1 MLFGLQCEVIIYIFA
16 ADKKQNDDT
25 MKKRVVKNVMMLSV
39 ALLLAG
45 CDLIDPFN
53 NNNNDSGKHRVITP
67 VVFTVEEEAVADAS
81 NDFAFRFFRATDATM
96 PKESNYVISPYSAQ
110 VALAMALNGAADST
124 FMQMRDVLG
133 YSGMGIEEINSYNKK
148 LIDGLDFV
156 AEDIR
161 ATFANSLWLN
171 SNNFRNPSVEVLPE
185 YKISMLENYD
195 AEVETLDFSS
205 PAALKYV
212 NRWCSSK
219 TNSLIG
225 KVADELN
232 PYSVIMLINAIYF
245 KAPWDEPFEKKYN
258 FKDYFYSTAGDKQTV
273 EFMND
278 CFYSSYCK
286 HDNFEIAG
294 KDYGKTHQYSFY
306 VVLPSEGVAP
316 EDCFADLNTDMWGN
330 LRFEIAMVN
339 FYIPKFKVENRT
351 SIIPTLIS
359 MGMTEPFDVKA
370 DFSNLADADSIHI
383 TDATQSNVF
392 MINEKGTEAAST
404 TKVDIGY
411 DGSPTFKKVDFTVNR
426 PFLFFVMERS
436 TKTVLFA
443 GKVSNIEQ

>member
-16 ADKKQNDDT
+16 ADKKQTDDT
-25 MKKRVVKNVMMLSV
+25 MKIRVVKSVMMLSV

-81 NDFAFRFFRATDATM
+81 NDFAFRFFRAVDSTM
-96 PKESNYVISPYSAQ
+96 PKGANYVISPYSAQ
-110 VALAMALNGAADST
+110 VALSMAMNGAADST

-286 HDNFEIAG
+286 NDNFEIAG

-392 MINEKGTEAAST
+392 MINEEGTEAAST

-426 PFLFFVMERS
+426 PFLFFVMEKS
-436 TKTVLFA
+436 TMTVLFA

>member
-16 ADKKQNDDT
+16 ADKKQTDDT
-25 MKKRVVKNVMMLSV
+25 MKIRVVKSVMMLSV

-53 NNNNDSGKHRVITP
+53 NNNNDSGKHRVVAP

-81 NDFAFRFFRATDATM
+81 NDFAFRFFRAVDSTM
-96 PKESNYVISPYSAQ
+96 PKGANYVISPYSAQ
-110 VALAMALNGAADST
+110 VALSMAMNGAADST

-286 HDNFEIAG
+286 NDNFEIAG

-351 SIIPTLIS
+351 SIIPALES
-359 MGMTEPFDVKA
+359 MGMTEPFRNEA

-392 MINEKGTEAAST
+392 MINEKGTEAASE

-411 DGSPTFKKVDFTVNR
+411 DGSPTYKKVDFTVNR
-426 PFLFFVMERS
+426 PFLFFVMENS

-443 GKVSNIEQ
+443 GKVSSIEL

>member
-1 MLFGLQCEVIIYIFA
+1 
-16 ADKKQNDDT
+16 

-53 NNNNDSGKHRVITP
+53 NNNNDSGKHRLIAP
-67 VVFTVEEEAVADAS
+67 VVFTAEEEAVSDAS
-81 NDFAFRFFRATDATM
+81 NDFAFRFFRAADATM
-96 PKESNYVISPYSAQ
+96 PKGANYVVSPFSAQ
-110 VALAMALNGAADST
+110 VALSMAMNGAADST

-232 PYSVIMLINAIYF
+232 PYSVIMLINAVYF

-258 FKDYFYSTAGDKQTV
+258 FKDYFYSTAGDKQAV

-286 HDNFEIAG
+286 NDNFEIAG

-351 SIIPTLIS
+351 SIIPALES
-359 MGMTEPFDVKA
+359 MGMTEPFRNEA

-392 MINEKGTEAAST
+392 MINEKGTEAASA

-411 DGSPTFKKVDFTVNR
+411 DGSPTYKKVDFIVNR
-426 PFLFFVMERS
+426 PFLFFVMENS

-443 GKVSNIEQ
+443 GKVSNIE

>member
-1 MLFGLQCEVIIYIFA
+1 
-16 ADKKQNDDT
+16 
-25 MKKRVVKNVMMLSV
+25 
-39 ALLLAG
+39 
-45 CDLIDPFN
+45 
-53 NNNNDSGKHRVITP
+53 
-67 VVFTVEEEAVADAS
+67 
-81 NDFAFRFFRATDATM
+81 
-96 PKESNYVISPYSAQ
+96 
-110 VALAMALNGAADST
+110 MALSKAMNGAADST

-133 YSGMGIEEINSYNKK
+133 YNGMGIEKINSYNKK

-195 AEVETLDFSS
+195 AEVEALDFSS

-219 TNSLIG
+219 TNSLID
-225 KVADELN
+225 KIADELN
-232 PYSVIMLINAIYF
+232 PNSVVMLINAIYF

-286 HDNFEIAG
+286 NDNFEIAG
-294 KDYGKTHQYSFY
+294 KGYGKTHQYSFY
-306 VVLPSEGVAP
+306 VLLPSEGVAP

-330 LRFEIAMVN
+330 LRFETAMVN

-426 PFLFFVMERS
+426 PFLFFVMENS

>member
-1 MLFGLQCEVIIYIFA
+1 MHFGLQCEVIIYIFA

-110 VALAMALNGAADST
+110 VALSMAMNGATDST

-133 YSGMGIEEINSYNKK
+133 YNGMGIEKINSYNKK

-171 SNNFRNPSVEVLPE
+171 SNNFRNPFVEVLPE

-258 FKDYFYSTAGDKQTV
+258 FKDYFYSTGGDKQTV

-286 HDNFEIAG
+286 NDNFEIAG

-330 LRFEIAMVN
+330 LRFETAMVN

-426 PFLFFVMERS
+426 PFLFFVMENS

-443 GKVSNIEQ
+443 GKVSSIE

>member
-1 MLFGLQCEVIIYIFA
+1 
-16 ADKKQNDDT
+16 

-53 NNNNDSGKHRVITP
+53 NNNNDSGKHRLIAP
-67 VVFTVEEEAVADAS
+67 VVFTAEEEAVSDAS
-81 NDFAFRFFRATDATM
+81 NDFAFRFFRAADATM
-96 PKESNYVISPYSAQ
+96 PKGANYVVSPFSAQ
-110 VALAMALNGAADST
+110 VALSMAMNGAADST

-133 YSGMGIEEINSYNKK
+133 YKGMEIDEINSYNKK

-232 PYSVIMLINAIYF
+232 PYSVIMLINAVYF

-286 HDNFEIAG
+286 NDNFEIAG

-316 EDCFADLNTDMWGN
+316 EDCFAELNTDMWGN
-330 LRFEIAMVN
+330 LRFELAMVN

-351 SIIPTLIS
+351 SIIPALES
-359 MGMTEPFDVKA
+359 MGMTEPFRNEA

-392 MINEKGTEAAST
+392 MINEKGTEAASE

-411 DGSPTFKKVDFTVNR
+411 DGSPTYKKVDFTVNR
-426 PFLFFVMERS
+426 PFLFFVMENS

-443 GKVSNIEQ
+443 GKVSSIE

>member
-16 ADKKQNDDT
+16 ADKKQTDDT
-25 MKKRVVKNVMMLSV
+25 MKIRVVKSVMMLSV

-81 NDFAFRFFRATDATM
+81 NDFAFRFFRAVDSTM
-96 PKESNYVISPYSAQ
+96 PKGANYVISPYSAQ
-110 VALAMALNGAADST
+110 VALSMAMNGAADST
-124 FMQMRDVLG
+124 FKQMRDVLG

-171 SNNFRNPSVEVLPE
+171 SNNFRNPFVEVLPE
-185 YKISMLENYD
+185 YKNSMLENYD

-278 CFYSSYCK
+278 CFYSFYCK
-286 HDNFEIAG
+286 NDNFEIAG

-330 LRFEIAMVN
+330 LRFETAMVN

-392 MINEKGTEAAST
+392 MINEKGTEAASA

-411 DGSPTFKKVDFTVNR
+411 DGSPTYKKVDFIVNR
-426 PFLFFVMERS
+426 PFLFFVMENS

-443 GKVSNIEQ
+443 GKVSNIE

>member
-133 YSGMGIEEINSYNKK
+133 YRGMGIEEINSYNKK

-294 KDYGKTHQYSFY
+294 KDYGKTHQYSLY

-392 MINEKGTEAAST
+392 MINEEGTEAAST

-411 DGSPTFKKVDFTVNR
+411 DVAPDPVKTVEFFVNR
-426 PFLFFVMERS
+426 PFLFFVMENS

-443 GKVSNIEQ
+443 GKISSIE

>member
-1 MLFGLQCEVIIYIFA
+1 
-16 ADKKQNDDT
+16 

-53 NNNNDSGKHRVITP
+53 NNNNDSGKHRLIAP
-67 VVFTVEEEAVADAS
+67 VVFTAEEEAVADAS
-81 NDFAFRFFRATDATM
+81 NDFAFRFFRAADATM
-96 PKESNYVISPYSAQ
+96 PKGANYVVSPFSAQ
-110 VALAMALNGAADST
+110 VALSMAMNGAADST

-148 LIDGLDFV
+148 LIEGLDFV

-161 ATFANSLWLN
+161 VTFANSLWLN
-171 SNNFRNPSVEVLPE
+171 SNNFRNPFVEALPE

-232 PYSVIMLINAIYF
+232 PYSVIMLINAVYF
-245 KAPWDEPFEKKYN
+245 KALWDEPFEKKYN
-258 FKDYFYSTAGDKQTV
+258 FKDYFYSTAADKQTV

-286 HDNFEIAG
+286 NDNFEIAG

-330 LRFEIAMVN
+330 LRFETAMVN

-351 SIIPTLIS
+351 SIIPALES
-359 MGMTEPFDVKA
+359 MGMTEPFGNEA

-392 MINEKGTEAAST
+392 MINEKGTEAASA

-411 DGSPTFKKVDFTVNR
+411 DGSPTYKKVDFTVNR
-426 PFLFFVMERS
+426 PFLFFVMENS

-443 GKVSNIEQ
+443 GKVSSIE

>member
-16 ADKKQNDDT
+16 ADKKQNDDN

-67 VVFTVEEEAVADAS
+67 VVFTAEEEAVADAS
-81 NDFAFRFFRATDATM
+81 NDFAFRFFRAVDSTM
-96 PKESNYVISPYSAQ
+96 PKGANYVISPYSAQ
-110 VALAMALNGAADST
+110 VALSMAMNGAADST

-195 AEVETLDFSS
+195 AEVEALDFSS

-219 TNSLIG
+219 TNSHID
-225 KVADELN
+225 KIADELN
-232 PYSVIMLINAIYF
+232 PNSVVMLINAIYF

-286 HDNFEIAG
+286 NDNFEIAG
-294 KDYGKTHQYSFY
+294 KGYGKTHQYSFY
-306 VVLPSEGVAP
+306 VLLPSEGVAP

-330 LRFEIAMVN
+330 LRFETAMVN

-426 PFLFFVMERS
+426 PFLFFVMENS

>member
-16 ADKKQNDDT
+16 ADKKQNDDN

-81 NDFAFRFFRATDATM
+81 NDFAFRFFRAVDSTM
-96 PKESNYVISPYSAQ
+96 PKGANYVISPYSAQ

-171 SNNFRNPSVEVLPE
+171 SNNFRNPFVEVLPE

-195 AEVETLDFSS
+195 AEVEVLDFSS

-219 TNSLIG
+219 TNSLID

-232 PYSVIMLINAIYF
+232 PYSIVMLINAVYF
-245 KAPWDEPFEKKYN
+245 KAPWNEPFEKKYN

-286 HDNFEIAG
+286 NDNFEIAG
-294 KDYGKTHQYSFY
+294 KGYGKTHQYSFY
-306 VVLPSEGVAP
+306 VLLPSEGVAP
-316 EDCFADLNTDMWGN
+316 EDCFAEPNTDMWGN
-330 LRFEIAMVN
+330 LRFETAMVN

-426 PFLFFVMERS
+426 PFLFFVMENS

>member
-1 MLFGLQCEVIIYIFA
+1 MLFGLQCEVIIYIFV

-133 YSGMGIEEINSYNKK
+133 YSGMGIEEINGYNKK

-171 SNNFRNPSVEVLPE
+171 SNNFRNPFVEVLPE

-392 MINEKGTEAAST
+392 MINEEGTEAAST

-426 PFLFFVMERS
+426 PFLFFVMEKS
-436 TKTVLFA
+436 TMTVLFA